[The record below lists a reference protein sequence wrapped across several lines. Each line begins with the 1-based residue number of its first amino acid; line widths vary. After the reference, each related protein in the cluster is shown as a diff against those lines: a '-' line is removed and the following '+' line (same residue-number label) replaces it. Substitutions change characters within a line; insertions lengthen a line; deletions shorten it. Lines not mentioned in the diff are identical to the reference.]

1 MPGPADWMLASM
13 SHAIYPFGSPATK
26 LKLNTARWNTAA
38 HNTPRGSA
46 RTLLSS
52 LLSHHKAHKLS
63 G

>member
-1 MPGPADWMLASM
+1 MPGPVDWMLTRV
-13 SHAIYPFGSPATK
+13 SHAIYPFGSLATK
-26 LKLNTARWNTAA
+26 LKLNTACWNTAA

-46 RTLLSS
+46 RTLLSF